1 MKRMLFVAAVLTAI
15 AVTGCNP
22 FGTDETKV
30 YLTGIIY
37 TDSTFSLPAEGI
49 AVLVTGTSETYL
61 DATDAGGVF
70 NIEIQVYDG
79 SGEGSSGHKGT
90 DASGTV
96 TFGVMALDGDREYVY
111 GGIGGSFTIT
121 MGDTLTMYPVDLTMF
136 TERTET
142 GTGSH

>member
-1 MKRMLFVAAVLTAI
+1 MKRLILAAAVLTAI

-30 YLTGIIY
+30 FLTGIIY

-49 AVLVTGTSETYL
+49 AVLVTGASETYL

-70 NIEIQVYDG
+70 NIEIQFFEE
-79 SGEGSSGHKGT
+79 SGGGGGGHKGT
-90 DASGTV
+90 DAGTIS
-96 TFGVMALDGDREYVY
+96 FGVKAIDGDREYIY
-111 GGIGGSFTIT
+111 GGTGGTFTIS

-142 GTGSH
+142 GTGEH